1 MPDRSNTVI
10 EFNNVLQEQPV
21 AVREFIYNGSTDDF
35 KHYLEIAYDQGV
47 EEAIALLV
55 NAAYGNEEG

>member
-1 MPDRSNTVI
+1 MTDHVNTVI
-10 EFNNVLQEQPV
+10 EFNKALQQEPK
-21 AVREFIYNGSTDDF
+21 AVRDFINGSTDDF

-47 EEAIALLV
+47 DEAIALLV

>member
-10 EFNNVLQEQPV
+10 EFNKALQQEPK
-21 AVREFIYNGSTDDF
+21 AVRDFINGSTDDF
-35 KHYLEIAYDQGV
+35 KHYLEIAYEQGV